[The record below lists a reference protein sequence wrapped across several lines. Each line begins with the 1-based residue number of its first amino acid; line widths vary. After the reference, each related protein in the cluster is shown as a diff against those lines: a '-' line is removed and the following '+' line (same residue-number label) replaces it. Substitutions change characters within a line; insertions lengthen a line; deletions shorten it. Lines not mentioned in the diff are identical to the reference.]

1 MIPLIVVLPLLFAFI
16 GFIFRFF
23 EPNKFSK
30 TFFLIGIF
38 SPWPVFILNMGDYPI
53 NTIVGGWTRISG
65 IEVGINSINHYLLL
79 IELIVFSLVGVYSTF
94 YFDKD
99 LEDNL
104 TSGKSIYPLI
114 LLLYS
119 GILGCF
125 LTKDLFNFFVYMEIA
140 SISSVILV
148 ASSSEEGAK
157 AASFRYLI
165 LFFITSFFFLFSIGI
180 IYVKTG
186 TLNFYLIK
194 QNLVMSPEIK
204 VAITMAFV
212 SFITKAGIFPLHF
225 WLPEAH
231 SKADTPVSALL
242 SGLTVKVPIFGM
254 ILFLDFTNI
263 EFLTGPLM
271 IIAFSSILFGII
283 MAIMQK
289 NAKKLLA
296 YSTVSQ
302 MGFILLAIATLNAA
316 AAVHYA
322 FAHALFKSGLF
333 LGIGLLVSRYGTKNI
348 DELSCKKDGLLTLSI
363 IILTLAIGGISPL
376 IGAFGKSGI
385 LSELSGFSVY
395 LFYIGSIGTLTYF
408 INLNYSL
415 LSLKSLG
422 IKNLSI
428 ESLITFII
436 AIMTVGFGLYYYPKT
451 NYVDIF
457 LIAAAFLI
465 FAILQQLKLFEKE
478 LPSYFSK
485 DIKGLGSEIN
495 FYAVV
500 FILINIL
507 ILLYSLY

>member
-1 MIPLIVVLPLLFAFI
+1 VIPLIVVLPLLFAFI

-23 EPNKFSK
+23 EPHKFSK
-30 TFFLIGIF
+30 AFFLLGIF
-38 SPWPVFILNMGDYPI
+38 SPWPLFILNMGDYPV
-53 NTIVGGWTRISG
+53 NTIVGGWSRISG
-65 IEVGINSINHYLLL
+65 IEIGMTSTNHFLLL
-79 IELIVFSLVGVYSTF
+79 IELIVFSFVGVYSIL

-99 LEDNL
+99 SENDIIP
-104 TSGKSIYPLI
+104 GKSIYPLI

-148 ASSSEEGAK
+148 ASSNEEGAK
-157 AASFRYLI
+157 AAAFRYLI

-263 EFLTGPLM
+263 EFLTAPLM
-271 IIAFSSILFGII
+271 MIAFSSILFGII

-302 MGFILLAIATLNAA
+302 MGFILLGIATLNAA
-316 AAVHYA
+316 AAIHYA

-333 LGIGLLVSRYGTKNI
+333 LGIGVLISKYGTKNV
-348 DELSCKKDGLLTLSI
+348 DELSCKKDSLLTLSI
-363 IILTLAIGGISPL
+363 IILTFAIGGISPL
-376 IGAFGKSGI
+376 IGAFGKSGV
-385 LSELSGFSVY
+385 LSELSGFSIY

-415 LSLKSLG
+415 FSLKSLG
-422 IKNLSI
+422 IKHISVK
-428 ESLITFII
+428 SLITFIL
-436 AIMTVGFGLYYYPKT
+436 AISTIGFGLYYYPKM
-451 NYVDIF
+451 NYIDIF
-457 LIAAAFLI
+457 LITAALLM
-465 FAILQQLKLFEKE
+465 FAIFKQLNLFEKG
-478 LPSYFSK
+478 LPSYYTK

-495 FYAVV
+495 FYAFV
-500 FILINIL
+500 FIVINIL
-507 ILLYSLY
+507 ILIYGLY